1 MKKTYTKSQIQQL
14 LMKKIIED
22 FGIDGPLKKDAL
34 YIEVTGDFPERV
46 DVQEGL
52 PERLKLH
59 KKHNFETVRLSRN
72 KKNPT

>member
-34 YIEVTGDFPERV
+34 YIEVVGDFPERV
-46 DVQEGL
+46 DVQEDL
-52 PERLKLH
+52 PARLKLH
-59 KKHNFETVRLSRN
+59 KKPHFEIVRH
-72 KKNPT
+72 KKGKD